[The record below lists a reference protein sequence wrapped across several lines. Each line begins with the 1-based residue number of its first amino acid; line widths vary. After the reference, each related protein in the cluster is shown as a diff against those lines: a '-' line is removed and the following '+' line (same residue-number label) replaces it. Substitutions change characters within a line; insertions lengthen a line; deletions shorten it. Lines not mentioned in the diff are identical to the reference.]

1 MFNVKTLSLLFL
13 SAFMVGCANNPEL
26 RNQKK
31 ITKDNIEQITQDRAN
46 ELSSI
51 WGKNDPAITYFD
63 RDKSVFIAQA
73 NAIDSKTL
81 SKRIIDLRINEGSK
95 LKDLTGIL
103 HPYGV
108 TFVFSGNETIAEK
121 PFSIRRFSGSL
132 GELISII
139 ETVHN
144 ITTVSAGPGVLKFTE
159 KATFIAS
166 MPQNEEVLEAIEN
179 GISSLGAEDV
189 KTNKLTGSVIYSA
202 SRSQQ
207 SLIESYIERFY
218 ESFAAV
224 RMQVTV
230 FSVSLDEQL
239 SDGFNWG
246 ELDIVLGHVQAAHS
260 ASAVKQV
267 LNSLSGNGQN
277 QGSINTPGTSQPG
290 QGVPGGQT
298 GNNNGNNN
306 GNTGNQP
313 NLGYGT
319 QFSGSNLNDIRGYS
333 WLKPDG
339 IMLGAHNNN
348 ISLGVVMNWLNQYG
362 NTRAEQ
368 SAFLETI
375 TGKET
380 VIRSQKKIPFISNES
395 TTLVGNLSPVAT
407 QNTETSEKE
416 TGIKIEFTPY
426 YDPSSQEITIDL
438 LVQLKN
444 LVGFTNLT
452 SASGNQFR
460 QPDIQEQDFP
470 TTVRMKVGETKLLG
484 GVVFETLI
492 EQRSENNLMKF
503 RGSDFIKQD
512 LSKSAMF
519 ILIRP
524 TVQLFRQPVEQNKVR
539 PQG

>member
-1 MFNVKTLSLLFL
+1 MYIKFLSLLVASSIL
-13 SAFMVGCANNPEL
+13 MGCANNPDL
-26 RNQKK
+26 RKQKRVSK
-31 ITKDNIEQITQDRAN
+31 ENIEQITQDRAN

-51 WGKNDPAITYFD
+51 WGKSDPAITYFD
-63 RDKSVFIAQA
+63 RDTSVFISQA
-73 NAIDSKTL
+73 NAIDGKIL
-81 SKRIIDLRINEGSK
+81 SKRIVDLRINEGGT
-95 LKDLTGIL
+95 LKDLSGLL

-108 TFVFSGNETIAEK
+108 SFVFSGNEKIAEK
-121 PFSIRRFSGSL
+121 PFSIRRFSGTL
-132 GELISII
+132 GEFLSII
-139 ETVHN
+139 ESVHN
-144 ITTVSAGPGVLKFTE
+144 ITAISVGPNVLKLTD

-166 MPQNEEVLEAIEN
+166 MPQNEEVLEAIEK
-179 GISSLGAEDV
+179 GINSLGATDV

-202 SRSQQ
+202 SRYQQ

-246 ELDIVLGHVQAAHS
+246 ELDLVLGHVQAAHS
-260 ASAVKQV
+260 AGAVKQV
-267 LNSLSGNGQN
+267 LNSLSGSGQN
-277 QGSINTPGTSQPG
+277 QGAIGSPGTNQPG
-290 QGVPGGQT
+290 QGLPGGQTGGQT
-298 GNNNGNNN
+298 GNNN
-306 GNTGNQP
+306 GNQP

-319 QFSGSNLNDIRGYS
+319 QFSGSSLNNIRGYS
-333 WLKPDG
+333 WLKPEG

-348 ISLGVVMNWLNQYG
+348 VSLGVVMNWLNQYG

-416 TGIKIEFTPY
+416 TGIKIEFTPF

-444 LVGFTNLT
+444 LVGFTSLT

-492 EQRSENNLMKF
+492 EQRSDNNLMKF

-524 TVQLFRQPVEQNKVR
+524 TVQIFRQPSDRNELNN
-539 PQG
+539 